1 MYMGF
6 RVWGVCI
13 YIYMYAY
20 ISIYMYMCVCVFVIV
35 SFDILSV
42 LVLVRPGLHAGF
54 RVWVWRLRQFRC
66 RA

>member
-13 YIYMYAY
+13 YIYICMPIYLY
-20 ISIYMYMCVCVFVIV
+20 ICICVCVFVIV